1 MKRSCVRLLM
11 LLILL
16 ASLST
21 VHDFASASA
30 AMVGSE
36 DSEMVSLV
44 LTIDGADSY
53 WQEPIVVTAK
63 LLCEQV
69 PVQNAPVFLEIRH
82 PNNTLFFAFANLTN
96 ENGLSTF
103 RFLLP
108 QTSESGEYVIYASAY
123 EQAFGSI
130 SATARIVLSDEIPE
144 YPAISCL
151 TLFFALSILTLL
163 FAKTKRKEV

>member
-11 LLILL
+11 FLILFS
-16 ASLST
+16 SLSA
-21 VHDFASASA
+21 VHIFALTSA
-30 AMVGSE
+30 ATVGSE
-36 DSEMVSLV
+36 DNETVSLV
-44 LTIDGADSY
+44 LTVDGADSY
-53 WQEPIVVTAK
+53 LQEPIVVTAE

-82 PNNTLFFAFANLTN
+82 PNNTLFFAFANLTD
-96 ENGLSTF
+96 ENGMSTF

-108 QTSESGEYVIYASAY
+108 QTSQSGEYVIYASAY

-130 SATARIVLSDEIPE
+130 SATAKIVLSDEIPE

-151 TLFFALSILTLL
+151 TLVFALSVLTLV
-163 FAKTKRKEV
+163 FAKRKHKEV